1 MSDLLEVVVAFACFS
16 GIDEL
21 PMSEEHELVDQGHN
35 VAAGLVDGK
44 DHRAIIVP
52 SERHER
58 VDDAEGIVRIE
69 TCRARPS
76 ERKYLY

>member
-35 VAAGLVDGK
+35 VAAGWWMVK
-44 DHRAIIVP
+44 TT
-52 SERHER
+52 
-58 VDDAEGIVRIE
+58 VR
-69 TCRARPS
+69 
-76 ERKYLY
+76 L